1 MCKFSSKYNNL
12 FLIAIAINVSF
23 SIMLVLSQSPQ
34 PVVTLTAQPQSN
46 YEQELLQGYSD
57 MFPSYTSNN
66 VQNSV
71 KFRYIHISVLNSK
84 TQYIIL

>member
-34 PVVTLTAQPQSN
+34 PIVTLTAQPQSN